1 MRKQTEKNKWP
12 GGPDQALDL
21 AQLLDVSKPTVDREL
36 RFVRGWLFE
45 RLRR

>member
-1 MRKQTEKNKWP
+1 MAELRFFLGFSAEET
-12 GGPDQALDL
+12 
-21 AQLLDVSKPTVDREL
+21 AQLLQVSKPTVDRDL